1 VNITEEFL
9 YEGCQNNDI
18 DVNHSPII
26 QAQEELDKFVSVE
39 HSFDEFVPLILK
51 YHNLAQ
57 EIPCKA
63 EHVVRMGMYEM
74 RRGDLIHTM
83 VSQAQDLRKQL
94 LVRMT
99 YDYQALCRQ

>member
-1 VNITEEFL
+1 MNMNIL
-9 YEGCQNNDI
+9 
-18 DVNHSPII
+18 
-26 QAQEELDKFVSVE
+26 QAQEELDKFLSVE
-39 HSFDEFVPLILK
+39 HPFEEFVPLILK

-63 EHVVRMGMYEM
+63 EHVVTMGMYEM
-74 RRGDLIHTM
+74 RRDDLIHTM

-99 YDYQALCRQ
+99 HDYQALCRQ